1 MENREKTAIGL
12 TISKSSVTLVSGFS
26 GAAEMESTLQEE
38 KQWASYN
45 FFQEIWLQWILQLV
59 GYDYFSYRINPG
71 GGGECVW

>member
-38 KQWASYN
+38 KAMSK
-45 FFQEIWLQWILQLV
+45 L
-59 GYDYFSYRINPG
+59 
-71 GGGECVW
+71 